1 MATNAASRRVMEN
14 CGLRFQGELPLAGTV
29 VACYAIDRAAPQAG
43 QATARPLAQGL

>member
-29 VACYAIDRAAPQAG
+29 VAWYATPPEAARTEGPPRTRTG
-43 QATARPLAQGL
+43 R